1 MKGSYIL
8 VILIE
13 KDIEILIGAL
23 GKIKFQKGFYFY
35 VGSAMGSYGSSTLAN
50 RVKRHLMN
58 KDKKSIHW
66 HIDYLLNDIKTI
78 LIKIY
83 LIPSIDPI
91 ECFIAGELFKVS
103 KNYIKN
109 FGSTDCKCKS
119 HLFYFKNLHTFEYKI
134 SNIDPNQKR

>member
-13 KDIEILIGAL
+13 KEIELVVGAV

-58 KDKKSIHW
+58 KDKKSTHW
-66 HIDYLLNDIKTI
+66 HIDYLLNVNKTKI
-78 LIKIY
+78 IKIY
-83 LIPSIDPI
+83 LIPSIEPL
-91 ECFIAGELFKVS
+91 ECFIARQLFEVS
-103 KNYIKN
+103 TNYIKN

-119 HLFYFKNLHTFEYKI
+119 HLFYFKNLHDFEYKT